1 MAIKVFK
8 ILFKR
13 ESDNVQCQ
21 MGIATSEEVAK
32 EYVTHLKEQ
41 VLLKHDYYIEEEIIP
56 ETFEEMF
63 EY

>member
-32 EYVTHLKEQ
+32 EYVSHLI
-41 VLLKHDYYIEEEIIP
+41 VVVFL
-56 ETFEEMF
+56 
-63 EY
+63 